1 LEVAELSGR
10 ELLLHRGDRILCGL
24 HFGGEM
30 NSFLH
35 ALLELLLDPL
45 NGPFHANA
53 DGDPCDVADRAPQF
67 IHSLAGGVHR
77 AEVATGVDEDFYRA
91 HEVLL
96 FVFVPRFF
104 SSIEPVPLHVAL
116 HSVRLQAVP
125 LADGRVEAED
135 LAETDTVEQIN
146 AANNR
151 RLRLRRIAEVECAGV
166 CMEDLI
172 DQR

>member
-1 LEVAELSGR
+1 
-10 ELLLHRGDRILCGL
+10 
-24 HFGGEM
+24 
-30 NSFLH
+30 
-35 ALLELLLDPL
+35 
-45 NGPFHANA
+45 
-53 DGDPCDVADRAPQF
+53 
-67 IHSLAGGVHR
+67 
-77 AEVATGVDEDFYRA
+77 
-91 HEVLL
+91 
-96 FVFVPRFF
+96 
-104 SSIEPVPLHVAL
+104 
-116 HSVRLQAVP
+116 VRLQAVP